1 MPVSSMSPTTG
12 TMLTQSLRGFS
23 ELQGHAIKN
32 QDLLVASGAISLQG
46 SESWSAVD
54 EDIEAARASRGGAVT
69 QDLLTPDM
77 DLRQRD
83 RELSEIAKSIAS
95 LAELFKDLSALV
107 IDQGT
112 LLDSVEYNIEQTAV
126 QMSDAVKELDMATR
140 AKPEHHRSPDSMSAH
155 SDSPPHFTTAASILP
170 ATTLSAIFL
179 DWKGEPPSTMP
190 MPGQQSGLHPGSR
203 NGSWDVL
210 AGIRKFEHSYEEFD
224 SSNASQS
231 HLAFAEGDIPN
242 NRFAKFYNYLLN
254 VSIVT
259 RWFLFIVPV
268 MGLVWIP
275 GILQFTTFPNGEIW
289 GVKLLW
295 WSIWLSVVWG
305 GWWAALAVSMA
316 TPRLTRNTLGVVAV
330 GARRY
335 IDWLEAL
342 HRYVALFGWT
352 LAIWISFQ
360 PLINTR
366 QSKSADQSAVNII
379 DTAAK
384 LLFAFFLC
392 AAVLLGEKFSIQWIA
407 GKFHERSYAERI
419 ADQKFALRVLSTLYR
434 HSHDIPGRIDTLK
447 DGVHDKRASMAPKR
461 FLKKAFKGVKSAAT
475 TTTTALGTVA
485 SEIAGTSVLQP
496 NSPQAKVQ
504 TALQSANKSR
514 LLARRLFYSFVKPGT
529 DYLIVEDIARY
540 FPTPEDADAAF
551 AIFDQDM
558 NGDAT
563 RDEVEMTCL
572 DFHREQLSIEHSMQ
586 DLDSAV
592 GRLDNI
598 LMSVYFVVAILI
610 IAVALEAQLVT
621 LITGAGTLVLGL
633 SWLIGSSL
641 AEVLTSIIF
650 LFVKHPYDVGDRV
663 QIDKFLRCTG
673 PEYRVEH
680 QENIRRS
687 PQMSESFNWDVA
699 YSTTFEQIEQL
710 RELMLAFLTSE
721 RRDYMPSFDVFVVD
735 IPEQTKMTLK
745 ADIKYKS
752 NFQQGALKAKRRNKW
767 ICALKDS
774 LAKIK
779 MFGPSGDP
787 GAKPAPAPYTLVP
800 WEHIK
805 ASDTK
810 RVESPVSIQEHR
822 IPEAW
827 TFSDENAVLLDDS
840 QDVFGEKEE
849 LNMANPRRQPSGP
862 GIRQRP
868 PPAMTMPSTVAVT
881 DPSRQG
887 IEEYELHTPRGA
899 DTFQRQQGQ

>member
-1 MPVSSMSPTTG
+1 MTTPY
-12 TMLTQSLRGFS
+12 S
-23 ELQGHAIKN
+23 
-32 QDLLVASGAISLQG
+32 QDL
-46 SESWSAVD
+46 
-54 EDIEAARASRGGAVT
+54 
-69 QDLLTPDM
+69 P
-77 DLRQRD
+77 
-83 RELSEIAKSIAS
+83 
-95 LAELFKDLSALV
+95 
-107 IDQGT
+107 
-112 LLDSVEYNIEQTAV
+112 
-126 QMSDAVKELDMATR
+126 R

-155 SDSPPHFTTAASILP
+155 SDSPLTSPQPPASYPPLPSQPSSSSVGRGSRHVRLQQSNDNLSHAMRNYDSERAA
-170 ATTLSAIFL
+170 
-179 DWKGEPPSTMP
+179 TMP

-663 QIDKFLRCTG
+663 QIDKVLYTVKEIRLLSTVFLDSSSCAVQAPNT
-673 PEYRVEH
+673 VLSTKFI
-680 QENIRRS
+680 ENIRRS

-868 PPAMTMPSTVAVT
+868 PPAMTMPSTVAVPN
-881 DPSRQG
+881 PSRQG
-887 IEEYELHTPRGA
+887 IEEFELHTPRGA